1 MAEGA
6 SAISGAERA
15 AILLLTLGE
24 QAAASILK
32 HMDVDEVHR
41 VGAAMAAMSDVPR
54 DRVVEVLGELLTA
67 VETKTPFGIGTTE
80 YLRNVL
86 TESLGER
93 RAANLLERIID
104 GRESKGIDALK
115 WMDPRTVAGVLR
127 NEHPQIVATILAH
140 FGARQAADVLARFP
154 PSMQAEVA
162 IRLARLEE
170 VPESALAELDALVER
185 QARDSA
191 ALRTARLGG
200 VRAAADIINLLPPDA
215 EAAVLEAIRAED
227 GALGEEIQDALF
239 LFENLLKVDDRAM
252 QLILREVQAD
262 TLVVA
267 LKGADEAMRAK
278 VFANM
283 SKRAADILRDDLA
296 ARGPV
301 RLADV
306 EAAQKEVLAV
316 AQRLADEGR
325 IALGSDAE
333 FV

>member
-6 SAISGAERA
+6 SAISGTERA

-32 HMDVDEVHR
+32 HMDVEEVHR
-41 VGAAMAAMSDVPR
+41 VGAAMAAMNDVPR
-54 DRVVEVLGELLTA
+54 DRVIEVLGELLTA
-67 VETKTPFGIGTTE
+67 VETKTPFGIGTDE
-80 YLRNVL
+80 YVRAGL
-86 TESLGER
+86 TESLGAR
-93 RAANLLERIID
+93 RAASLLERIID
-104 GRESKGIDALK
+104 GRESKGIDALE
-115 WMDPRTVAGVLR
+115 WMEPRTVANVLR

-140 FGARQAADVLARFP
+140 FKARQAADVLARLP
-154 PSMQAEVA
+154 APMQTEVA

-185 QARDSA
+185 QARESA
-191 ALRTARLGG
+191 GLRTARLGG

-215 EAAVLEAIRAED
+215 EAAVLEAIKAED

-252 QLILREVQAD
+252 QLILRDVQSE
-262 TLVVA
+262 TLVIA
-267 LKGADEAMRAK
+267 LKGADEAMRTK
-278 VFANM
+278 VFSNM

-296 ARGPV
+296 AKGPV
-301 RLADV
+301 KLADV
-306 EAAQKEVLAV
+306 DAAQKEILGI
-316 AQRLADEGR
+316 AQRLADEGK
-325 IALGSDAE
+325 ITLGGGD